1 MSRVRAARVLTAC
14 AALAL
19 LASGASGAAGLGCG
33 SSAATTILVPITGV
47 TVRAESITSGL
58 GCGRGSTQLF
68 KYAVVVFGP
77 NPMALGSFDTP
88 LASNVYDCFSDGLF
102 VNLPATA
109 GNTDYRLSVYAYNA
123 QAYEAATDA
132 KIRAA
137 LAGANAA
144 TLAATSPT
152 FTTTCSATEVPDV
165 QSLAVCQPL
174 VAGAGGVGAP
184 VMPATVTLSASS
196 FATGDGGTATCD
208 IDYTKVR
215 YRAKP
220 SRGDAGA
227 ITDVACDQVP
237 STGIAISPVVA
248 PATYSIEVALLRADG
263 NAFGQ
268 TTCSADTSPGLI
280 SSAVCRPLP

>member
-1 MSRVRAARVLTAC
+1 MSRVRAACVLTAC
-14 AALAL
+14 SALAL
-19 LASGASGAAGLGCG
+19 LASGAAELACG
-33 SSAATTILVPITGV
+33 SSDATAILVPITGV
-47 TVRAESITSGL
+47 TVRAESITIGL
-58 GCGRGSTQLF
+58 GCGRGSSQIF

-77 NPMALGSFDTP
+77 NPMALGTFDTP
-88 LASNVYDCFSDGLF
+88 LAGNVYDCFSDGLF

-109 GNTDYRLSVYAYNA
+109 GSTDYKLSVYAYNA
-123 QAYEAATDA
+123 QAYEEATDA

-137 LAGANAA
+137 LAVANPT
-144 TLAATSPT
+144 TLAGTSPT
-152 FTTTCSATEVPDV
+152 FTTTCSATEIPDV

-184 VMPATVTLSASS
+184 VMPSTLSLSAAS

-208 IDYTKVR
+208 IHYATVR

-220 SRGDAGA
+220 SQGTAGA
-227 ITDVACDQVP
+227 ITDVACGQVP

-248 PATYSIEVALLRADG
+248 PATYGIEVALLRTDG
-263 NAFGQ
+263 SVFGQ

-280 SSAVCRPLP
+280 SSAVCRAIP

>member
-1 MSRVRAARVLTAC
+1 VSRVRAAFVLTAC
-14 AALAL
+14 SALAL

-33 SSAATTILVPITGV
+33 SSDATAILVPITGV
-47 TVRAESITSGL
+47 TVRAESITTGL
-58 GCGRGSTQLF
+58 GCGRASNQIF

-77 NPMALGSFDTP
+77 NPMALGTFDTP
-88 LASNVYDCFSDGLF
+88 LAGNVYDCFSDGLF

-109 GNTDYRLSVYAYNA
+109 GSTDYRLSVYAYNA

-137 LAGANAA
+137 LSGANAA

-152 FTTTCSATEVPDV
+152 FTTTCSATEIPDV

-184 VMPATVTLSASS
+184 VMPATLNLPAAS

-208 IDYTKVR
+208 IHYATVR

-220 SRGDAGA
+220 SQGAAGA
-227 ITDVACDQVP
+227 ITDVACGQVP
-237 STGIAISPVVA
+237 STGIAIAPVVA
-248 PATYSIEVALLRADG
+248 PATYGIEVALLRADG
-263 NAFGQ
+263 SVLGQ

>member
-1 MSRVRAARVLTAC
+1 VFRVRAARLLTAC
-14 AALAL
+14 SALAL
-19 LASGASGAAGLGCG
+19 LASGVSGAAGLGCG

-47 TVRAESITSGL
+47 TVRAESITTGL
-58 GCGRGSTQLF
+58 
-68 KYAVVVFGP
+68 GP
-77 NPMALGSFDTP
+77 NPMAIGALGSFDTP
-88 LASNVYDCFSDGLF
+88 LASNVFDCFSDGLF

-109 GNTDYRLSVYAYNA
+109 GSTDYKLSVYAYSA

-137 LAGANAA
+137 LAGTDAA

-152 FTTTCSATEVPDV
+152 FTTTCSATEIPDV
-165 QSLAVCQPL
+165 QSLAACQPL

-184 VMPATVTLSASS
+184 VMPATVTLSAAS
-196 FATGDGGTATCD
+196 FAAGDGGTATCD
-208 IDYTKVR
+208 IHYATVR

-220 SRGDAGA
+220 SQGDAGA
-227 ITDVACDQVP
+227 ITDVACGQVP
-237 STGIAISPVVA
+237 ATGIAITPVVA
-248 PATYSIEVALLRADG
+248 PTTYTIEVALLRADG